1 MRLGQW
7 SESGGRVV
15 NHDPNNG
22 RTVAAV
28 LTDMKDELKDFVS
41 TRLALFKAEVN
52 EKLKTLKIAVPL
64 AATGLALLLT
74 AYLLLTLALVALV
87 FAFLPDNAY
96 RWCLAFVILGVL
108 WAILG
113 GVAAWFAKRELE
125 LRGLIPKKT
134 IRVLKDDKIWI
145 QSEVNNQV

>member
-1 MRLGQW
+1 M
-7 SESGGRVV
+7 

-28 LTDMKDELKDFVS
+28 LIDMREELKQFIS

-52 EKLKTLKIAVPL
+52 EKLKTLKSAVPL
-64 AATGLALLLT
+64 AAAGLMLLLT

-87 FAFLPDNAY
+87 FVFLPDNAY
-96 RWCLAFVILGVL
+96 RWCLALAIVGVL
-108 WAILG
+108 WAIFG
-113 GVAAWFAKRELE
+113 GVAAWLAKRELE
-125 LRGLIPKKT
+125 LRGLIPRKT

>member
-1 MRLGQW
+1 M
-7 SESGGRVV
+7 

-28 LTDMKDELKDFVS
+28 LTEMKGELKEFIS
-41 TRLALFKAEVN
+41 TRLALFKAELN
-52 EKLKTLKIAVPL
+52 EKVKTLKIAVPL
-64 AATGLALLLT
+64 AAVGLVLLGT
-74 AYLLLTLALVALV
+74 AYLLLTLALIALV
-87 FAFLPDNAY
+87 FVFLPDNPY
-96 RWCLAFVILGVL
+96 RWCFAFLSVGILWSL
-108 WAILG
+108 LG

-125 LRGLIPKKT
+125 LRGLAPQKT